1 MVFMKRVLIIA
12 YHYPPRPGVASNR
25 IGGLAKYLPDYGWES
40 IILTTPLNEGKWAPY
55 AKVIETNYI
64 SISDKI
70 KNIFGMK
77 PGTGLQHQLGIEQP
91 GRNIYFN
98 WCVAKFKEIIDYP
111 DEFKTWI
118 RTAVKEGKRLIKEEK
133 IDAIISSSPPAS
145 THLIASQLTQ
155 EQQIPWIADF
165 RDLWTQNHYYYY
177 SSLRLFIERTLE
189 CNTLRKAS
197 ALVTVSEPLVEKL
210 QKIHNESE
218 VYCITNTFD
227 PEEVRVEDHKPKKFF
242 ITYTGQ
248 IYIKKQDPLILLEV
262 VKELLKNGCIDN
274 QKFEL
279 RFYGPHNYMLQKQV
293 EGIGLTQNVF
303 QYGIIKRE
311 FALEK
316 QRESSVLLL
325 LNWNDNNESGV
336 YTGKIFEYLAAR
348 RNILSIGGPGGVVGS
363 LLKITN
369 TGVHINN
376 KIKLREILMKWYL
389 EFEQYGEIQYSPV
402 EKNVMK
408 YTHQNLARQYAKV
421 LNNYY

>member
-1 MVFMKRVLIIA
+1 MKRVLIIA

-25 IGGLAKYLPDYGWES
+25 IGGLAKHLPDYGWES
-40 IILTTPLNEGKWAPY
+40 IILTTPLHEGKWAPY

-70 KNIFGMK
+70 KNIFGLK
-77 PGTGLQHQLGIEQP
+77 SGIGLQHQLGIEQP
-91 GRNIYFN
+91 ERNKFFK
-98 WCVAKFKEIIDYP
+98 WCIEKFKEIIDYP
-111 DEFKTWI
+111 DEFRTWTK
-118 RTAVKEGKRLIKEEK
+118 TAVKEGKKLIKEEK
-133 IDAIISSSPPAS
+133 IDAIVSSSSPAS
-145 THLIASQLTQ
+145 THLIASQLSQ
-155 EQQIPWIADF
+155 KQQIPWIADL
-165 RDLWTQNHYYYY
+165 RDLWTQNHCYKY
-177 SSLRLFIERTLE
+177 SSLRLFFERALE
-189 CNTLRKAS
+189 CNTLKKAS

-210 QKIHNESE
+210 LKMHNKSE

-227 PEEVRVEDHKPKKFF
+227 PEEFRVEDHKPKKFY

-248 IYIKKQDPLILLEV
+248 IYNKKQDPRILLEV
-262 VKELLKNGCIDN
+262 IKELLENGCIDN
-274 QKFEL
+274 QKVEL
-279 RFYGPHNYMLQKQV
+279 RFYGPHNYMLQKQIV
-293 EGIGLTQNVF
+293 GIGLTQNVF

-311 FALEK
+311 LALEK

-325 LNWNDNNESGV
+325 LNWNDPNESGV
-336 YTGKIFEYLAAR
+336 YTGKVFEYLAAR

-389 EFEQYGEIQYSPV
+389 EFEKYGEIQYSPV

-421 LNNYY
+421 LDNY